1 MLLRSRLILL
11 KPPSIAF
18 EAAPTKRRSAAFRF
32 CSGSAEPSKE
42 MEKGQEQQKPPA
54 TKGDIMSDSFG
65 HEYATR
71 SEEEGFGGIYGSD
84 QTLKTNGDDEDTINP
99 FTSDQQNEGQGS
111 EMKKEKKARQE
122 EKEAD

>member
-11 KPPSIAF
+11 KTASIAF
-18 EAAPTKRRSAAFRF
+18 EAAPTNRRSAAFRF

-84 QTLKTNGDDEDTINP
+84 QTLKTNGDDEDNNP

>member
-1 MLLRSRLILL
+1 MLLLRSRLILL

-18 EAAPTKRRSAAFRF
+18 EAAPTNRRSAAFRF
-32 CSGSAEPSKE
+32 FSGSAEPSKE
-42 MEKGQEQQKPPA
+42 MEKGQEQQNPPA

-84 QTLKTNGDDEDTINP
+84 QTLKTNGEDEDNP
-99 FTSDQQNEGQGS
+99 FTLEQNEGQGS

>member
-11 KPPSIAF
+11 KPPWIAF
-18 EAAPTKRRSAAFRF
+18 EAAPTNRRSAAFRF
-32 CSGSAEPSKE
+32 CSGSAEQSKE

-84 QTLKTNGDDEDTINP
+84 QTLKTNGDDEDNNP
-99 FTSDQQNEGQGS
+99 ITLEQNEGQGS
-111 EMKKEKKARQE
+111 EILKKEKKARQE